1 MLTFPKFRWKKKIE
15 CVCVCVRMW
24 TFVRCVREIFYHQR
38 TTDYFKCKHRRRV
51 LEDYNDGTAQ
61 KWRDEFS
68 ICKTWQIKELRKCIL
83 RIICMWSSLHQYGF
97 IKVCIFYLFFWKT
110 RFSSFCVFYVFSLFW
125 TQCQLY
131 KICIIIV
138 YMLFALFL

>member
-1 MLTFPKFRWKKKIE
+1 MKKKDWV
-15 CVCVCVRMW
+15 CVYVCVCGHL
-24 TFVRCVREIFYHQR
+24 CVVWERFFITNGLL
-38 TTDYFKCKHRRRV
+38 TTLNVSTEGEFWKIIMMV
-51 LEDYNDGTAQ
+51 LLKNGGI
-61 KWRDEFS
+61 S